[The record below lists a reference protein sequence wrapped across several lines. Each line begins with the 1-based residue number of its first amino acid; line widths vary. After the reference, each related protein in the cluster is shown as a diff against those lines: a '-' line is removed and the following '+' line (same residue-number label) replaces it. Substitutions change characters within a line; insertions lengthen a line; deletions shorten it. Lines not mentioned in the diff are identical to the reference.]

1 MNLREESGGSN
12 TDGLFKDISEERK
25 KRQATIA
32 RRKVRFLRMTLKIE
46 TERLL
51 EMDYIFLLW
60 VAEKWE
66 TFYWKVEKQVI
77 FWFTFGFQV

>member
-1 MNLREESGGSN
+1 MNLREEGGGSDR
-12 TDGLFKDISEERK
+12 DGLFKGVSEEWK
-25 KRQATIA
+25 KRQVTLA

-46 TERLL
+46 TRECLL

-66 TFYWKVEKQVI
+66 TFYWKVEK
-77 FWFTFGFQV
+77 

>member
-32 RRKVRFLRMTLKIE
+32 RRKVRFLRMSLKI
-46 TERLL
+46 
-51 EMDYIFLLW
+51 D
-60 VAEKWE
+60 
-66 TFYWKVEKQVI
+66 
-77 FWFTFGFQV
+77 